1 MQDVIKKEKN
11 LSQTLIKA
19 GNIVLFV
26 PAVLTLIFWSRLSFE
41 DLFLILTFYLLYLMI
56 PITSSINHIMS
67 TKKRK
72 HISKKK
78 SPNKTLASALVLF
91 IIMPSVIVFFVSKAS
106 PEESSIIL
114 FLYLAYNIVRF
125 YFFLNLRSLNNK
137 MYFFLDLALGVAVL
151 SAIMVHG
158 EKEILNFMLFI
169 VLFTCSAHYIFMPP
183 PDASSRKAAKKRIHD
198 PCFVLK
204 LYFTIFSKLF
214 NKKQRKDA
222 ATIIGGI
229 NTQKRFLNIITKPHG
244 GPVNIAKKITAVVN
258 EQDTQNK
265 HSLIEKEL
273 GRPLPLSFKQ
283 CYVLKDKFNI
293 DVDSPLKRVKRETL
307 IQALEYILDYKI
319 NDDHFKKLRKGIDQQ
334 GRKTYNSLSLCQ
346 IISNESTA
354 FDKNI

>member
-1 MQDVIKKEKN
+1 MPDVVKKGKN

-41 DLFLILTFYLLYLMI
+41 ELFLILMFYLVYLMI
-56 PITSSINHIMS
+56 PITSSISYIMS
-67 TKKRK
+67 TKKQK
-72 HISKKK
+72 LISKKK
-78 SPNKTLASALVLF
+78 SPSKTLASALVLF
-91 IIMPSVIVFFVSKAS
+91 VIMPSVIVFFVSKAS
-106 PEESSIIL
+106 PEESSVIL
-114 FLYLAYNIVRF
+114 FLYLSYNIVRF

-151 SAIMVHG
+151 SAIMAHG

-183 PDASSRKAAKKRIHD
+183 PDASSKKAAKKRIHD

-204 LYFTIFSKLF
+204 LYFKHFINLF
-214 NKKQRKDA
+214 NKRQIKDVA
-222 ATIIGGI
+222 VIKDGI
-229 NTQKRFLNIITKPHG
+229 NSQKQFLDIITKPHG
-244 GPVNIAKKITAVVN
+244 TVNTAKKLTAVVN
-258 EQDTQNK
+258 EQYAQNK
-265 HSLIEKEL
+265 HALIEKEL
-273 GRPLPLSFKQ
+273 GRPLPLSPKQ
-283 CYVLKDKFNI
+283 CYALKDKFNI
-293 DVDSPLKRVKRETL
+293 DVDCPFKRIKRDTL
-307 IQALEYILDYKI
+307 IQALEYILGYEI
-319 NDDHFKKLRKGIDQQ
+319 NNDHFKKLRKGIDQQ

>member
-1 MQDVIKKEKN
+1 
-11 LSQTLIKA
+11 
-19 GNIVLFV
+19 
-26 PAVLTLIFWSRLSFE
+26 
-41 DLFLILTFYLLYLMI
+41 
-56 PITSSINHIMS
+56 
-67 TKKRK
+67 
-72 HISKKK
+72 
-78 SPNKTLASALVLF
+78 
-91 IIMPSVIVFFVSKAS
+91 MPSVIVFFVSKAS

-204 LYFTIFSKLF
+204 LYYKIFSKFL
-214 NKKQRKDA
+214 NKRQIKDA
-222 ATIIGGI
+222 ATIIGGINIQKEDVAVIKDNI
-229 NTQKRFLNIITKPHG
+229 NTQKRFLNIITKPNG
-244 GPVNIAKKITAVVN
+244 LVNTAKKLTAVVN
-258 EQDTQNK
+258 EQSAQNK
-265 HSLIEKEL
+265 HALIEKEL
-273 GRPLPLSFKQ
+273 GRPLPLSSKQ
-283 CYVLKDKFNI
+283 CYALKDKFNI
-293 DVDSPLKRVKRETL
+293 DIDSPLKRVKRETL
-307 IQALEYILDYKI
+307 IQALEYILAYKI
-319 NDDHFKKLRKGIDQQ
+319 NNDHFKKLRKGIDQQ
-334 GRKTYNSLSLCQ
+334 GKKTYNVLSLCQ